1 LQAFSSRWIIVDPSS
16 EPIIN
21 PWKAEEKVMGDAK
34 EVKDSPEKRNMDDEE
49 YEHIV
54 DELRELR
61 ELENMKTFLEV
72 ENGRLKTQIEL
83 LTGQLE
89 GINIAIS
96 STEASLVSLEKRVKR
111 SSKNVEE
118 LESKR
123 DLLMAEA
130 NNLHLQI
137 KATREDQES
146 SSNLKDSLKDELND
160 IQGEKTMV
168 IKRLNDIKTGLEKIS
183 SDRDVKLPHLKGYES
198 VLKQTRN
205 VFKETQNRMEVSLM
219 LRQK

>member
-1 LQAFSSRWIIVDPSS
+1 
-16 EPIIN
+16 
-21 PWKAEEKVMGDAK
+21 MGDAE
-34 EVKDSPEKRNMDDEE
+34 EVKDSPEQRNMDDEE

-72 ENGRLKTQIEL
+72 ENGRLKSQIEF
-83 LTGQLE
+83 LTGQFE

-96 STEASLVSLEKRVKR
+96 STEASLELFEKKVKR
-111 SSKNVEE
+111 SSKNIED

-123 DLLMAEA
+123 DLLTAEA

-137 KATREDQES
+137 KAAREDEES

-160 IQGEKTMV
+160 IEGEKAMV
-168 IKRLNDIKTGLEKIS
+168 IKRLNDIRTGLQRIS
-183 SDRDVKLPHLKGYES
+183 SDRNDKLPHLKSYGS
-198 VLKQTRN
+198 VLKQTCN
-205 VFKETQNRMEVSLM
+205 VFKEVQNRMEVSLM
-219 LRQK
+219 LRQR

>member
-1 LQAFSSRWIIVDPSS
+1 
-16 EPIIN
+16 
-21 PWKAEEKVMGDAK
+21 MGDAK
-34 EVKDSPEKRNMDDEE
+34 EAKDSQEQRNMDDEE

-72 ENGRLKTQIEL
+72 ENGRLKSQIEF

-96 STEASLVSLEKRVKR
+96 STEASLVSFENRIKK
-111 SSKNVEE
+111 SSKNIEK
-118 LESKR
+118 LESKM
-123 DLLMAEA
+123 DLLMAEM

-137 KATREDQES
+137 KAARGDEES
-146 SSNLKDSLKDELND
+146 TSNLKDRLKDELND
-160 IQGEKTMV
+160 IMTQRAVV
-168 IKRLNDIKTGLEKIS
+168 IKRLNDIRSGIHRIS
-183 SDRDVKLPHLKGYES
+183 SDKELRAPHLKGYDS
-198 VLKQTRN
+198 VLKQIHTA
-205 VFKETQNRMEVSLM
+205 FKETQNRMEVSLV

>member
-1 LQAFSSRWIIVDPSS
+1 
-16 EPIIN
+16 
-21 PWKAEEKVMGDAK
+21 MGDAE
-34 EVKDSPEKRNMDDEE
+34 EVKDSPEQRNMDDEE

-72 ENGRLKTQIEL
+72 ENGKLKSQIEL

-96 STEASLVSLEKRVKR
+96 STEESIVSLEKRVKR
-111 SSKNVEE
+111 SSKNIEN
-118 LESKR
+118 LESKK
-123 DLLMAEA
+123 DLLVAEA

-137 KATREDQES
+137 KATRQDEES
-146 SSNLKDSLKDELND
+146 SSGLKDSLKDELND
-160 IQGEKTMV
+160 IEGEKTMV
-168 IKRLNDIKTGLEKIS
+168 MKRLDDIRRGLERIS
-183 SDRDVKLPHLKGYES
+183 SDRDVKLPQLKGYES
-198 VLKQTRN
+198 VLKQICN
-205 VFKETQNRMEVSLM
+205 AFKETQNRMDVSLM

>member
-1 LQAFSSRWIIVDPSS
+1 
-16 EPIIN
+16 
-21 PWKAEEKVMGDAK
+21 MGDAK
-34 EVKDSPEKRNMDDEE
+34 EAKDSQEQRNMDNEE

-72 ENGRLKTQIEL
+72 ENGRLKSQIEF

-96 STEASLVSLEKRVKR
+96 STEASLVSFENRIKK
-111 SSKNVEE
+111 SSKNIEK
-118 LESKR
+118 LESKM
-123 DLLMAEA
+123 DLLMAEM

-137 KATREDQES
+137 KAARGDEES
-146 SSNLKDSLKDELND
+146 TSNLKDRLKDELND
-160 IQGEKTMV
+160 IMTQRAVV
-168 IKRLNDIKTGLEKIS
+168 IKRLNDIRSGIHRIS
-183 SDRDVKLPHLKGYES
+183 SDKELRAPHLKGYDS
-198 VLKQTRN
+198 VLKQIYTA
-205 VFKETQNRMEVSLM
+205 FKETQNRMEVSLV

>member
-1 LQAFSSRWIIVDPSS
+1 
-16 EPIIN
+16 
-21 PWKAEEKVMGDAK
+21 MGDAE
-34 EVKDSPEKRNMDDEE
+34 EVKHSPEQRNMDDEE

-72 ENGRLKTQIEL
+72 ENGKLKSQIEL

-96 STEASLVSLEKRVKR
+96 STEASLELFEKKRKR
-111 SSKNVEE
+111 SSKNIED

-123 DLLMAEA
+123 DLLTAEA

-137 KATREDQES
+137 KAAREDQES
-146 SSNLKDSLKDELND
+146 SSDLKDSLKDELND
-160 IQGEKTMV
+160 IEGEKIILM
-168 IKRLNDIKTGLEKIS
+168 KRLNDIRIGLQRIS
-183 SDRDVKLPHLKGYES
+183 SDRNLKLPHLKSYKS
-198 VLKQTRN
+198 VLKQTCN
-205 VFKETQNRMEVSLM
+205 VFKEIQNRMEVSLV
-219 LRQK
+219 LRHR

>member
-1 LQAFSSRWIIVDPSS
+1 
-16 EPIIN
+16 
-21 PWKAEEKVMGDAK
+21 MGDAE
-34 EVKDSPEKRNMDDEE
+34 EVKDSPEQRNMDDEE

-72 ENGRLKTQIEL
+72 ENGKLKSQIEL

-96 STEASLVSLEKRVKR
+96 STEASLELFEKKRKR
-111 SSKNVEE
+111 SSKNIED

-123 DLLMAEA
+123 DLLTAEA

-137 KATREDQES
+137 KAATEDQES
-146 SSNLKDSLKDELND
+146 SSDLKDSLKDELND
-160 IQGEKTMV
+160 IEGEKTMLM
-168 IKRLNDIKTGLEKIS
+168 KRLNDIRTGLQRIS

-198 VLKQTRN
+198 VLKQTCN
-205 VFKETQNRMEVSLM
+205 VFKEIQNRMEVSLV
-219 LRQK
+219 LRHR

>member
-1 LQAFSSRWIIVDPSS
+1 
-16 EPIIN
+16 
-21 PWKAEEKVMGDAK
+21 MGDAK
-34 EVKDSPEKRNMDDEE
+34 EVKDSQEKRNMDAEE

-160 IQGEKTMV
+160 IQGEKAMV
-168 IKRLNDIKTGLEKIS
+168 IKRLNDIKTGLQKIS

-198 VLKQTRN
+198 VLKQTCN
-205 VFKETQNRMEVSLM
+205 VFKEVQNRMEVSLM

>member
-1 LQAFSSRWIIVDPSS
+1 M
-16 EPIIN
+16 N
-21 PWKAEEKVMGDAK
+21 PCKAEEKAMGDAE
-34 EVKDSPEKRNMDDEE
+34 EVKDSPEQRNMDDEE

-72 ENGRLKTQIEL
+72 ENGKLKSQIEL

-96 STEASLVSLEKRVKR
+96 STEASLELFEKKRKR
-111 SSKNVEE
+111 SSKNIED

-123 DLLMAEA
+123 DLLTAET

-137 KATREDQES
+137 KATREDEES
-146 SSNLKDSLKDELND
+146 SSDLKDSLKDELND
-160 IQGEKTMV
+160 IEGEKAMV
-168 IKRLNDIKTGLEKIS
+168 IKRLNDIRTGLQRIS
-183 SDRDVKLPHLKGYES
+183 SDKNVKLPHLKSYGS
-198 VLKQTRN
+198 VLKQTCN
-205 VFKETQNRMEVSLM
+205 VFKEVQNRMEVSLM
-219 LRQK
+219 LRQR

>member
-1 LQAFSSRWIIVDPSS
+1 
-16 EPIIN
+16 
-21 PWKAEEKVMGDAK
+21 MGDAK
-34 EVKDSPEKRNMDDEE
+34 EVKDSPEQRNRDDEE
-49 YEHIV
+49 YEYIV

-72 ENGRLKTQIEL
+72 ENGKLKTQIEL

-111 SSKNVEE
+111 SSKNVED

-146 SSNLKDSLKDELND
+146 SSNLKDSLKDELHD

-183 SDRDVKLPHLKGYES
+183 GDKDVKLPHLKGYDS
-198 VLKQTRN
+198 VLKQTYN

>member
-1 LQAFSSRWIIVDPSS
+1 
-16 EPIIN
+16 
-21 PWKAEEKVMGDAK
+21 
-34 EVKDSPEKRNMDDEE
+34 
-49 YEHIV
+49 
-54 DELRELR
+54 
-61 ELENMKTFLEV
+61 
-72 ENGRLKTQIEL
+72 
-83 LTGQLE
+83 
-89 GINIAIS
+89 
-96 STEASLVSLEKRVKR
+96 
-111 SSKNVEE
+111 
-118 LESKR
+118 
-123 DLLMAEA
+123 MAEA

-183 SDRDVKLPHLKGYES
+183 GDKDVKLPHLKGYDS
-198 VLKQTRN
+198 VLKQTYN

>member
-1 LQAFSSRWIIVDPSS
+1 
-16 EPIIN
+16 
-21 PWKAEEKVMGDAK
+21 MGDAK
-34 EVKDSPEKRNMDDEE
+34 EVKDSPEQRNMDDEE

-72 ENGRLKTQIEL
+72 ENSRLKTQIEL

-111 SSKNVEE
+111 SSKNVED

-183 SDRDVKLPHLKGYES
+183 GDKDVKLPHLKGYDS
-198 VLKQTRN
+198 VLKQTYN

>member
-1 LQAFSSRWIIVDPSS
+1 
-16 EPIIN
+16 
-21 PWKAEEKVMGDAK
+21 MGDAK
-34 EVKDSPEKRNMDDEE
+34 EVKDSPEQRNMDDEE
-49 YEHIV
+49 YEYIV

-72 ENGRLKTQIEL
+72 ENGKLKTQIEL

-89 GINIAIS
+89 GLNIAIS

-111 SSKNVEE
+111 SSKNVED

-146 SSNLKDSLKDELND
+146 SSNLKDSLKDELHD

-183 SDRDVKLPHLKGYES
+183 GDKDVKLPHLKGYDS
-198 VLKQTRN
+198 VLKQTYN

>member
-1 LQAFSSRWIIVDPSS
+1 
-16 EPIIN
+16 
-21 PWKAEEKVMGDAK
+21 MGDAK
-34 EVKDSPEKRNMDDEE
+34 EVKDSPEQRNMDDEE
-49 YEHIV
+49 YEYIV

-72 ENGRLKTQIEL
+72 ENGKLKSQIEL

-111 SSKNVEE
+111 SSKNVED

-146 SSNLKDSLKDELND
+146 SSNLKDSLKDELHD

-183 SDRDVKLPHLKGYES
+183 GDKDVKLPHLKGYDS
-198 VLKQTRN
+198 VLKQTYN

>member
-1 LQAFSSRWIIVDPSS
+1 
-16 EPIIN
+16 
-21 PWKAEEKVMGDAK
+21 MGDAK
-34 EVKDSPEKRNMDDEE
+34 EVKDSPEQRNMDDEE
-49 YEHIV
+49 YEYIV

-72 ENGRLKTQIEL
+72 ENGKLKTQIEL

-96 STEASLVSLEKRVKR
+96 STETSLVSLEKRVKR
-111 SSKNVEE
+111 SSKNVGD

-183 SDRDVKLPHLKGYES
+183 GDKDVKLPHLKGYDS
-198 VLKQTRN
+198 VLKQTYN

>member
-1 LQAFSSRWIIVDPSS
+1 
-16 EPIIN
+16 
-21 PWKAEEKVMGDAK
+21 MGDAK
-34 EVKDSPEKRNMDDEE
+34 EVKDSQEKRNMDAEE

-183 SDRDVKLPHLKGYES
+183 GDKDVKLPHLKGYDS
-198 VLKQTRN
+198 VLKQTYN

>member
-1 LQAFSSRWIIVDPSS
+1 
-16 EPIIN
+16 
-21 PWKAEEKVMGDAK
+21 MGDAE
-34 EVKDSPEKRNMDDEE
+34 EVKDSPEQRNMDDEE

-72 ENGRLKTQIEL
+72 ENGRLKSQIEF

-96 STEASLVSLEKRVKR
+96 STEASLELFEKKRKR
-111 SSKNVEE
+111 SSKTRED

-123 DLLMAEA
+123 DLLTAEA

-137 KATREDQES
+137 KAAREDEES
-146 SSNLKDSLKDELND
+146 SSDLKDSLKDELND
-160 IQGEKTMV
+160 IEGEKIIL
-168 IKRLNDIKTGLEKIS
+168 IKRLNDIRTGLQRIS
-183 SDRDVKLPHLKGYES
+183 SDRNLKLPHLKSYKS
-198 VLKQTRN
+198 VLKQTCN
-205 VFKETQNRMEVSLM
+205 VFKEIQNRMEVSLV
-219 LRQK
+219 LRHR

>member
-1 LQAFSSRWIIVDPSS
+1 
-16 EPIIN
+16 
-21 PWKAEEKVMGDAK
+21 MGDAK
-34 EVKDSPEKRNMDDEE
+34 EVKDSPEQRNMDDEE
-49 YEHIV
+49 YEYIV

-72 ENGRLKTQIEL
+72 ENGKLKTQIEL

-111 SSKNVEE
+111 SSKNVED

-146 SSNLKDSLKDELND
+146 SSNLKDSLKDELHD

-183 SDRDVKLPHLKGYES
+183 GDKDVKLPHLKGYDS
-198 VLKQTRN
+198 VLKQTYN

>member
-1 LQAFSSRWIIVDPSS
+1 
-16 EPIIN
+16 
-21 PWKAEEKVMGDAK
+21 MGDAE
-34 EVKDSPEKRNMDDEE
+34 EVKDSPEQRNMEDEE

-61 ELENMKTFLEV
+61 ELENMKTFLEA
-72 ENGRLKTQIEL
+72 ENGRLKSQIEH

-89 GINIAIS
+89 GINIATS
-96 STEASLVSLEKRVKR
+96 STEESVVSLEKRVRR
-111 SSKNVEE
+111 SSKNAEN
-118 LESKR
+118 LESKK

-137 KATREDQES
+137 KAAREDEES

-160 IQGEKTMV
+160 IEGEKTMV
-168 IKRLNDIKTGLEKIS
+168 MKRLNDIETGLQRIS

-198 VLKQTRN
+198 VLKQICNT
-205 VFKETQNRMEVSLM
+205 FKETQDRMEVSLM

>member
-1 LQAFSSRWIIVDPSS
+1 
-16 EPIIN
+16 
-21 PWKAEEKVMGDAK
+21 MGDAK
-34 EVKDSPEKRNMDDEE
+34 EAKDSQEQRNMDDEE

-72 ENGRLKTQIEL
+72 ENGRLKSQIEF

-96 STEASLVSLEKRVKR
+96 STEASLVSFENRIKK
-111 SSKNVEE
+111 SSKNIEK
-118 LESKR
+118 LESKM
-123 DLLMAEA
+123 DLLMAEM

-137 KATREDQES
+137 KAARGDEES
-146 SSNLKDSLKDELND
+146 TSNLKDRLKDELND
-160 IQGEKTMV
+160 IMTQRAVV
-168 IKRLNDIKTGLEKIS
+168 IKRLNDIRSGIHRIS
-183 SDRDVKLPHLKGYES
+183 SDKELRAPHLKGYDS
-198 VLKQTRN
+198 VLKQICTA
-205 VFKETQNRMEVSLM
+205 FKETQNRMEVSLV

>member
-1 LQAFSSRWIIVDPSS
+1 
-16 EPIIN
+16 
-21 PWKAEEKVMGDAK
+21 MGDAE
-34 EVKDSPEKRNMDDEE
+34 EVKDSPEQRNMDDEE

-72 ENGRLKTQIEL
+72 ENGRLKSQIEL

-96 STEASLVSLEKRVKR
+96 STEASLELFEKKVKR
-111 SSKNVEE
+111 SSKNIED

-123 DLLMAEA
+123 DLLTAEA

-137 KATREDQES
+137 KATREDEES
-146 SSNLKDSLKDELND
+146 SSDLKDSLKDELND
-160 IQGEKTMV
+160 IEGEKAIV
-168 IKRLNDIKTGLEKIS
+168 IKRLNDIRTGLQRIS
-183 SDRDVKLPHLKGYES
+183 SDRNDKLPHLKSYES
-198 VLKQTRN
+198 VLKQTCN
-205 VFKETQNRMEVSLM
+205 VFKEIQNRMEVSLM
-219 LRQK
+219 LRQR